1 MLVQERARR
10 STAGNRMRDLL
21 EQEFEAEEMFVEAE
35 NDVEFEE
42 REGMSDF
49 DGNST
54 EEDSAEDVEAEEVIA
69 REEKQARRK
78 VRTLILLTYL
88 GDTSR
93 CAISHLGVGSS
104 RVGQTCYDAQATA
117 PTYCS

>member
-1 MLVQERARR
+1 MWNLKSVKVCRCPV
-10 STAGNRMRDLL
+10 LL
-21 EQEFEAEEMFVEAE
+21 CAEEPDYV
-35 NDVEFEE
+35 D
-42 REGMSDF
+42 SDF